1 MPVWPGWGLT
11 RTGHARGARIV
22 LVWLLVPDAIVEI
35 SLVGI
40 ECEFVALG
48 DDAAGW
54 RAYLTCD
61 EPPEVGIYCPECAH
75 REFERD

>member
-1 MPVWPGWGLT
+1 M
-11 RTGHARGARIV
+11 RAGAHRFR
-22 LVWLLVPDAIVEI
+22 LLLLPDAIIEI
-35 SLVGI
+35 SLVCI
-40 ECEFVALG
+40 ECELVARG